1 MCYKKKVISI
11 IEFITHID
19 IDFQFLS
26 QSEHRVQIVLES
38 LESLL
43 LLMKDFL
50 QFGRKQT
57 Q

>member
-1 MCYKKKVISI
+1 MCYKKKIISI
-11 IEFITHID
+11 IEFIIHID
-19 IDFQFLS
+19 INFQLLS
-26 QSEHRVQIVLES
+26 QSEYRVQIVLES